1 MAVMTAAT
9 EAWRMASPEDMVR
22 AVSASMRERT
32 GKTVEE
38 WVAIVADAGIDP
50 IDHKAVRNLLKSRW
64 SIPQNSQWAI
74 ADAAARSAGWLLR
87 FTDAPTGSRLIPST
101 NFAQASHRV
110 ALSTPEEVDTE
121 LRKFI
126 AIAYAQNG

>member
-50 IDHKAVRNLLKSRW
+50 IDHKAVRNLLA
-64 SIPQNSQWAI
+64 SQII
-74 ADAAARSAGWLLR
+74 ADTLDALKIAEPKPTVDIEAIKRRYHEARG
-87 FTDAPTGSRLIPST
+87 T
-101 NFAQASHRV
+101 
-110 ALSTPEEVDTE
+110 
-121 LRKFI
+121 
-126 AIAYAQNG
+126 